1 MHAEGKLEWDS
12 NSRYRCN
19 GLINMI
25 AKKIAADRLGSF
37 ASYELSNSWSWQ
49 TWLYSLISSLF
60 CFALKLLTNAHYIL
74 RDYCTAAGYRALYVV
89 LFDLKPL
96 TKMATGKYVRTAW
109 KGASEAPRTNFRA
122 CKIVKFPEGMAPDPP
137 QAIYSIG
144 PTFCICPGPPLHNRL
159 GGPGCKGVA
168 VLFLLCLDDFIHSCA
183 CFHYHKPV
191 ATMHNLLHPSTW
203 LFLVQ
208 VEINKHP
215 CPQAVPLE
223 SEGFWP

>member
-1 MHAEGKLEWDS
+1 
-12 NSRYRCN
+12 
-19 GLINMI
+19 MI
-25 AKKIAADRLGSF
+25 AKKLLLTGLEVF

-144 PTFCICPGPPLHNRL
+144 LTFCICPGPPLHNCL
-159 GGPGCKGVA
+159 SGPGCKGVA

-208 VEINKHP
+208 VERNKHP